1 MASVKIKNKDL
12 LMINESLLYVSQQQ
26 TGAWYGVSKN
36 LRTLKPLIAEI
47 NEGRSSIVDNLTEK
61 DESGS
66 PLVGEDKDLVWT
78 DKESAD
84 KQWDELMNEEVEV
97 DFFVIPNEKFGDEV
111 KLDSMMLE
119 PLIDV
124 IIKD

>member
-61 DESGS
+61 DESGN

-84 KQWDELMNEEVEV
+84 KQWDELMNEEIEV

-111 KLDSMMLE
+111 KLDSIMLE
-119 PLIDV
+119 PLIDI

>member
-61 DESGS
+61 DESGN

-84 KQWDELMNEEVEV
+84 KQWDELM
-97 DFFVIPNEKFGDEV
+97 D
-111 KLDSMMLE
+111 
-119 PLIDV
+119 
-124 IIKD
+124 

>member
-61 DESGS
+61 DESGN

-84 KQWDELMNEEVEV
+84 KKWDELMNEEIEV

-111 KLDSMMLE
+111 KLDSIMLE
-119 PLIDV
+119 PLIDI

>member
-84 KQWDELMNEEVEV
+84 KQWDELMDEEVEV

-119 PLIDV
+119 PLIDI

>member
-61 DESGS
+61 DESGN

>member
-61 DESGS
+61 DESGN

-119 PLIDV
+119 PLIDI

>member
-26 TGAWYGVSKN
+26 TSAWYGVSKN

-61 DESGS
+61 DESGN
-66 PLVGEDKDLVWT
+66 PLVGENKDLVWT

-84 KQWDELMNEEVEV
+84 KQWDELMDEEVDV

-111 KLDSMMLE
+111 KLDSIMLE
-119 PLIDV
+119 PLIDI

>member
-61 DESGS
+61 DESGN

-84 KQWDELMNEEVEV
+84 KQWDELMDEEVEV

>member
-61 DESGS
+61 DELGN

-84 KQWDELMNEEVEV
+84 KQWDELMNEEIEV

-111 KLDSMMLE
+111 KLDSIMLE
-119 PLIDV
+119 PLIDI

>member
-119 PLIDV
+119 PLIDI

>member
-26 TGAWYGVSKN
+26 TSAWYGVSKN

-61 DESGS
+61 DESGN
-66 PLVGEDKDLVWT
+66 PLVGENKDLVWT

-84 KQWDELMNEEVEV
+84 KQWDELMDEEVDV
-97 DFFVIPNEKFGDEV
+97 DIYSGDLDFGR
-111 KLDSMMLE
+111 
-119 PLIDV
+119 PLLSRARSSG
-124 IIKD
+124 